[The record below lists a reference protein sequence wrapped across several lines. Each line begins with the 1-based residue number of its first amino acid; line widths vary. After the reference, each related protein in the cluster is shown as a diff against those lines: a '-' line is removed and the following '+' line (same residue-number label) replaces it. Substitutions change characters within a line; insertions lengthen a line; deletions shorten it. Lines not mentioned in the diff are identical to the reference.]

1 MPHELEE
8 FTPRATGVKV
18 TVHNVDGL
26 VIGNGTVTAIG
37 THQHANMFQVRVTGV
52 GTGWYPPSQ
61 LKKLQGGGRR
71 RTKRSKRSKRST
83 KRSTKRSKRV

>member
-8 FTPRATGVKV
+8 YRPKRTGVKV
-18 TVHNVDGL
+18 TVLSANGVD

-37 THQHANMFQVRVTGV
+37 TDQYAGTFQINVTGV
-52 GTGWYPPSQ
+52 GTAWYPPSQ

-71 RTKRSKRSKRST
+71 RTKRSKRT